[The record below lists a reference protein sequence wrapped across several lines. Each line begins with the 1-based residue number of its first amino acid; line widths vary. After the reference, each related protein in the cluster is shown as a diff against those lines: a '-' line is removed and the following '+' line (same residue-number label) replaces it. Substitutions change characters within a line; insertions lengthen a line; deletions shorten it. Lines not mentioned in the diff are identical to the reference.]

1 MSYFSSLQCRNV
13 PMCSPNIHP
22 DVSFID
28 AVWGGQ
34 LVVGGNSSFGDEV
47 GKGVIHGECKEDV
60 TFLEKQ
66 DSHAKLGATVLVP
79 NKCLFNEVE
88 EFSKGGELAVTLSSS
103 EVLDKEKDLCN
114 QIVGLRRQM
123 ERLEK
128 LVTQLASGGPV
139 VQELKCQVCGFL
151 LKAHKATTQINNLSE
166 LHIHVMGNLAMRGT
180 SLGKPS
186 VQLNSLEC
194 GPFLKQIELGSL
206 GNVGV
211 ALMEN

>member
-1 MSYFSSLQCRNV
+1 MS
-13 PMCSPNIHP
+13 I
-22 DVSFID
+22 
-28 AVWGGQ
+28 
-34 LVVGGNSSFGDEV
+34 
-47 GKGVIHGECKEDV
+47 
-60 TFLEKQ
+60 
-66 DSHAKLGATVLVP
+66 
-79 NKCLFNEVE
+79 NEVE
-88 EFSKGGELAVTLSSS
+88 EFSKGGEPAVTLSSS

-128 LVTQLASGGPV
+128 LVTQLGSGGPV

-151 LKAHKATTQINNLSE
+151 LKAHKATIQINNLSE
-166 LHIHVMGNLAMRGT
+166 SHIHVMGNLAMRGT

-194 GPFLKQIELGSL
+194 GPFLKQIELGSGLLGSL

-211 ALMEN
+211 ALMENQAALLLAVEVLELGGSNAAADLVQAIASGALPVGDTSLSPSLEGDGVTWSLRVRG